1 MFFLKNKRQTPCNL
15 AGRVAIVSVYKLKI
29 LTIKP
34 IVVTE
39 LWLIHVAEKC
49 HDVFEM
55 FLKN

>member
-1 MFFLKNKRQTPCNL
+1 MFFLKNKRQTPYNL
-15 AGRVAIVSVYKLKI
+15 AGRVAIVNVYKLKI

-39 LWLIHVAEKC
+39 LWLIHVAEKY